1 MSRVII
7 YDCIYLQLELSESS
21 VKIKEIQL
29 QKESVDD
36 QLNRKDIQHCE
47 ALKVLLVSNTIALT
61 SCKSNYEYI
70 TPLNNT
76 IIIVFIL
83 SMYYSCN

>member
-1 MSRVII
+1 MSY

-70 TPLNNT
+70 TPLKQ
-76 IIIVFIL
+76 
-83 SMYYSCN
+83 YYNHCVHFVYVL